1 MMHKNV
7 VTSATQARPYKKPL
21 PYAVFGD
28 DCPSLHSGAFTW
40 GSYDFMSSRSPSV
53 TSASNKALDK
63 ITAESDQAADLFV
76 AFMER
81 QKTLEMVGD
90 GLTKLVKIAKAIR
103 RKDPKLLRK
112 VVYGKSKAE
121 AKMILSRPAN
131 IWLAYH
137 FGIMPTIS
145 DVHHSMGVL
154 IKDPPILQVQGSS
167 IAHFDDSFNRNNYDW
182 RYNVNME
189 TRVKLQGEVTH
200 VNRNKMLLGQLGLY
214 NPASALYEMTPF
226 SWFVD
231 YFVNLGDM
239 ISNLEPR
246 FPGITYQNRFTTV
259 FTTLE
264 AWAFYYQYTGNPRT
278 ETLNLADAK
287 RQGRSYF
294 QGSAYCVKRSI
305 GWPNKQ
311 LEFNGVGS
319 LSGQRV
325 SYIASVLVSILTGFN
340 TKGKRI

>member
-1 MMHKNV
+1 MHKKV
-7 VTSATQARPYKKPL
+7 ITKATQARPYKKPL
-21 PYAVFGD
+21 PYGVFGD
-28 DCPSLHSGAFTW
+28 DCPSLHSDFFTW
-40 GSYDFMSSRSPSV
+40 GSYDFMSIRSPSV
-53 TSASNKALDK
+53 VKASNKALDK
-63 ITAESDQAADLFV
+63 LISESDQAADLLV

-81 QKTLEMVGD
+81 QKSLDMVGD
-90 GLTKLVKIAKAIR
+90 GLSKLVKVAKAIR

-131 IWLAYH
+131 VWLAYH
-137 FGIMPTIS
+137 FGIVPTIS
-145 DVHHSMGVL
+145 DIHHAAGVL
-154 IKDPPILQVQGSS
+154 LKDPPILQVQGSS
-167 IAHFDDSFNRNNYDW
+167 LAHFDDSANSKNYDW
-182 RYNVNME
+182 HYNVNME
-189 TRVKLQGEVTH
+189 SRVKLQGEVTH

-214 NPASALYEMTPF
+214 NPLSAAYEMTPF

-239 ISNLEPR
+239 LSNLEPR
-246 FPGITYQNRFTTV
+246 FPGITFQNQFTTV

-264 AWAFYYQYTGNPRT
+264 AWSFYYERTGNPRLAVL
-278 ETLNLADAK
+278 TLAEAK
-287 RQGRSYF
+287 SKDKRYF

-325 SYIASVLVSILTGFN
+325 SYIAAVLVSILSGFQ
-340 TKGKRI
+340 TKGARL